1 MHTARLLYITTFL
14 ITFNKGISPRGLTYG
29 KGGAMSAEPYLT
41 NIARNIELS
50 VAPVFLLTAIGT
62 TIAVLTSRLGRIVDR
77 ARILEERIASVP
89 AQGKA
94 ATQTELATLSKRAKL
109 INLAITLGTVCALLI
124 CIMIASLFSGVF
136 LSLDLAVFVSLL
148 FVTTMLVFIGALL
161 AFLREV
167 FVVVNALRIGI
178 G

>member
-1 MHTARLLYITTFL
+1 
-14 ITFNKGISPRGLTYG
+14 
-29 KGGAMSAEPYLT
+29 MSTEPYLT
-41 NIARNIELS
+41 NIARNIQLS

-62 TIAVLTSRLGRIVDR
+62 TIAVLTNRLGRIVDR

-89 AQGKA
+89 VQGEA
-94 ATQTELATLSKRAKL
+94 VIQTELATLSKRAKL

-124 CIMIASLFSGVF
+124 CMMIALMFIGVF

-148 FVTTMLVFIGALL
+148 FVTAMFVFIGALL
-161 AFLREV
+161 AFLREIFIAV
-167 FVVVNALRIGI
+167 KALRIGM

>member
-1 MHTARLLYITTFL
+1 
-14 ITFNKGISPRGLTYG
+14 
-29 KGGAMSAEPYLT
+29 MSAEPYLT
-41 NIARNIELS
+41 NIARNIQLS

-89 AQGKA
+89 PQGEDA
-94 ATQTELATLSKRAKL
+94 IQTELATLSKRAKF
-109 INLAITLGTVCALLI
+109 INLAITLGTICALLI
-124 CIMIASLFSGVF
+124 CMMIASMFIGVF
-136 LSLDLAVFVSLL
+136 LTLDLAAFVALL
-148 FVTTMLVFIGALL
+148 FVAAMLIFIGALL

-167 FVVVNALRIGI
+167 FIAVKALRIGI

>member
-1 MHTARLLYITTFL
+1 
-14 ITFNKGISPRGLTYG
+14 
-29 KGGAMSAEPYLT
+29 MSAEPYLT
-41 NIARNIELS
+41 NIAKNIQLS

-89 AQGKA
+89 AQGEA
-94 ATQTELATLSKRAKL
+94 SIQTELATLSKRAKL

-124 CIMIASLFSGVF
+124 CIMIALMFIGVF
-136 LSLDLAVFVSLL
+136 LSLDLAVFVALL
-148 FVTTMLVFIGALL
+148 FVTAMLVFVGALL

-167 FVVVNALRIGI
+167 FVAVKALRIGME
-178 G
+178 

>member
-1 MHTARLLYITTFL
+1 
-14 ITFNKGISPRGLTYG
+14 
-29 KGGAMSAEPYLT
+29 MSAEPYLT
-41 NIARNIELS
+41 NIARNIQLS

-89 AQGKA
+89 AQGGA
-94 ATQTELATLSKRAKL
+94 SIQTELAALSKRAKL

-124 CIMIASLFSGVF
+124 CIMIASMFIGVF
-136 LSLDLAVFVSLL
+136 LSLDLAVFVALL
-148 FVTTMLVFIGALL
+148 FVTAMLVFVGALL

-167 FVVVNALRIGI
+167 FVAVKALRIVME
-178 G
+178 

>member
-1 MHTARLLYITTFL
+1 
-14 ITFNKGISPRGLTYG
+14 
-29 KGGAMSAEPYLT
+29 MSAEPYLT
-41 NIARNIELS
+41 NIARNIQLS

-89 AQGKA
+89 AQGGA
-94 ATQTELATLSKRAKL
+94 SIQTELATLSKRAKL

-124 CIMIASLFSGVF
+124 CIMIASMFIGVF
-136 LSLDLAVFVSLL
+136 LSLDLAVFVALL
-148 FVTTMLVFIGALL
+148 FVTAMLVFVGALL

-167 FVVVNALRIGI
+167 FVAVKALRIVME
-178 G
+178 

>member
-1 MHTARLLYITTFL
+1 
-14 ITFNKGISPRGLTYG
+14 
-29 KGGAMSAEPYLT
+29 MSAEPYLT
-41 NIARNIELS
+41 NIAKNIQLS

-89 AQGKA
+89 AQGGA
-94 ATQTELATLSKRAKL
+94 SIQTELATLSKRAKL

-124 CIMIASLFSGVF
+124 CIMIASMFIGVF
-136 LSLDLAVFVSLL
+136 LSLDLAVFVALL
-148 FVTTMLVFIGALL
+148 FVTAMLVFVGALL

-167 FVVVNALRIGI
+167 FVAVKALRIGME
-178 G
+178 

>member
-1 MHTARLLYITTFL
+1 
-14 ITFNKGISPRGLTYG
+14 
-29 KGGAMSAEPYLT
+29 MSAEPYLT
-41 NIARNIELS
+41 NIARNIQLS

-89 AQGKA
+89 AQGEA
-94 ATQTELATLSKRAKL
+94 AIQTELATLSKRAKF
-109 INLAITLGTVCALLI
+109 INLAITLGTICALLI
-124 CIMIASLFSGVF
+124 CIMIASMFIGVF
-136 LSLDLAVFVSLL
+136 LSLDLAVFVAQL
-148 FVTTMLVFIGALL
+148 FVTAMLVFVGALL

-167 FVVVNALRIGI
+167 FIAVKALRIGI

>member
-1 MHTARLLYITTFL
+1 
-14 ITFNKGISPRGLTYG
+14 
-29 KGGAMSAEPYLT
+29 MSAEPYLA
-41 NIARNIELS
+41 NIARNIQLS

-62 TIAVLTSRLGRIVDR
+62 TIAVLTNRLGRIVDR
-77 ARILEERIASVP
+77 ARILEERMTSVP
-89 AQGKA
+89 PHGEA
-94 ATQTELATLSKRAKL
+94 AIQTELATLSKRAKL

-124 CIMIASLFSGVF
+124 CMMIASMFIGVF

-148 FVTTMLVFIGALL
+148 FVTAMLVFIGALL

-167 FVVVNALRIGI
+167 FIAVKALRIGM